1 MATNKAYYVESSQNF
16 SLKAGENIN
25 IDVKLKSCDGK
36 CNTIIAGRVLKDV
49 NPIENAFISI
59 TNSQYNILYTAFT
72 DVNGIFI
79 FKETVP
85 QGEYK
90 ITASYLGFKTTEAQN
105 IIVTENVPVKLYF
118 NLTEDPAFTKGII
131 YGLIKDITENKSI
144 ANSRIYL
151 NYKNR
156 NIKASDSISNLKGEY
171 IIYNILPG
179 EYVLQAEAQ
188 NYNPSFPINIK
199 IEENSK
205 IPVDITLNT
214 TPPILGS
221 ISGVVKIN
229 SLPQRSIPVFLYEIK
244 QTNEI
249 LKEVQSTN
257 SEGFYVFSNLNPGVY
272 RAKASLLDKGEYEK
286 LFTVI

>member
-1 MATNKAYYVESSQNF
+1 
-16 SLKAGENIN
+16 
-25 IDVKLKSCDGK
+25 
-36 CNTIIAGRVLKDV
+36 
-49 NPIENAFISI
+49 
-59 TNSQYNILYTAFT
+59 
-72 DVNGIFI
+72 
-79 FKETVP
+79 
-85 QGEYK
+85 
-90 ITASYLGFKTTEAQN
+90 
-105 IIVTENVPVKLYF
+105 
-118 NLTEDPAFTKGII
+118 
-131 YGLIKDITENKSI
+131 
-144 ANSRIYL
+144 
-151 NYKNR
+151 
-156 NIKASDSISNLKGEY
+156 
-171 IIYNILPG
+171 
-179 EYVLQAEAQ
+179 VLQAEAQ